1 MKKSSRKNLESI
13 YKKIPIQIKKMRET
27 TGGANSK
34 YPHFPKV
41 EIDVL
46 LITEG
51 NEGTKFLQEFISK
64 RFSSC
69 NLDRQKK
76 EISGIF
82 EQQKECFRNWNF
94 GKICWRQKPFAL
106 RQMSPIG
113 FCLERG
119 YVMTYLCVG
128 LPPFIVG
135 Y

>member
-1 MKKSSRKNLESI
+1 
-13 YKKIPIQIKKMRET
+13 MRET

-82 EQQKECFRNWNF
+82 EQRMLSKLKFWQNLLEAKAFCTAANVSNW
-94 GKICWRQKPFAL
+94 I
-106 RQMSPIG
+106 
-113 FCLERG
+113 
-119 YVMTYLCVG
+119 
-128 LPPFIVG
+128 LP
-135 Y
+135 

>member
-1 MKKSSRKNLESI
+1 MK
-13 YKKIPIQIKKMRET
+13 ET

-51 NEGTKFLQEFISK
+51 NEGTEFLQEFISK

-82 EQQKECFRNWNF
+82 EQQKECFRN
-94 GKICWRQKPFAL
+94 
-106 RQMSPIG
+106 
-113 FCLERG
+113 
-119 YVMTYLCVG
+119 
-128 LPPFIVG
+128 
-135 Y
+135 